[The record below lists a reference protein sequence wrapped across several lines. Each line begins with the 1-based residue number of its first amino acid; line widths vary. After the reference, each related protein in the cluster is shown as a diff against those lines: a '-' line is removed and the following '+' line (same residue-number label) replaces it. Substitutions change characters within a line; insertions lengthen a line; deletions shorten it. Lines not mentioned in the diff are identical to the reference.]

1 MTGVAI
7 LFGIKG
13 EIQIANVEYSGFV
26 HLKSIHGST
35 PL

>member
-26 HLKSIHGST
+26 HLKSSHDST
-35 PL
+35 SL